1 MAMSAEALHRLKATD
16 PPQWLAPSPTLSQ
29 TAREASQNLFSSL
42 RPYTPKSPFD
52 KLLVEGFDA
61 EQIWQQIDLQSQPLL
76 LTIRR
81 ELKRFEKDPAEIK
94 KLKLVV
100 EGEENGLEDGRE
112 KLEEES
118 DEFDEDLDGIDEEL
132 DDDEEMEE
140 NEDEEEESGDEDE
153 DEKVKEKDE
162 EDDNSGGEFEDEFLK
177 IKDLEEFM
185 EEDEAREYGLKKK
198 DKKKKKKK
206 VDNEEEE
213 EDEEE
218 KEDDDDSDSDE
229 IGDFGLGDDDDDEDG
244 ETDKLEGARYEDFF
258 VGKKK
263 NSSKRKSK
271 FNDRDADE
279 EDFGTNDDGLENEK
293 TLSTH
298 EKELEKLKSKIE
310 LMEKANLEP
319 KTWTMQ
325 GEVTAAK
332 RPKNSALEVDLDFE
346 HNVRPPPVIT
356 EEVTASLEEMIKK
369 RILEGHFDDV
379 EKPQALPSKAP
390 RERKELDEN
399 KSKKG
404 LAEIYEVAC
413 NIRESIKN
421 IPCVPK
427 YPRRLQDAYGAAESL
442 LSHITQIHWCSQ
454 ISTSL
459 PVERLAN
466 NHLKCIQ
473 DALSMLIFSQD
484 GKEETETTENIFWS
498 LFNLWTGYDE
508 YVQKTNV
515 ASTLPFV
522 EEEKQMVIEDMSI
535 QANVPALAMEEIA
548 PLAVSDAA
556 MLAPEE
562 VFLGKG
568 DIKEDAEL
576 TQEERKRRRANKKRK
591 FKDYLSKSYS
601 LVHDVTHKLE
611 RNRAQ
616 RFPDFRLTW
625 PWPKQTY
632 LISVSLIT
640 YLRIAAETEKKMANK
655 PRDKTLANPSDA
667 EAAKKARDST

>member
-16 PPQWLAPSPTLSQ
+16 PPQWLASSPTLSQ

-153 DEKVKEKDE
+153 DEKVEEKDE

-332 RPKNSALEVDLDFE
+332 RPKNSALEADLDFE

-404 LAEIYEVAC
+404 LAEIYE
-413 NIRESIKN
+413 
-421 IPCVPK
+421 
-427 YPRRLQDAYGAAESL
+427 
-442 LSHITQIHWCSQ
+442 
-454 ISTSL
+454 
-459 PVERLAN
+459 
-466 NHLKCIQ
+466 
-473 DALSMLIFSQD
+473 
-484 GKEETETTENIFWS
+484 
-498 LFNLWTGYDE
+498 DE

-522 EEEKQMVIEDMSI
+522 EEEKQMASMLFKKLCLKLDALSHFHFTPKPVIEDMSI

-591 FKDYLSKSYS
+591 FK
-601 LVHDVTHKLE
+601 
-611 RNRAQ
+611 
-616 RFPDFRLTW
+616 
-625 PWPKQTY
+625 
-632 LISVSLIT
+632 
-640 YLRIAAETEKKMANK
+640 AETEKKMANK
-655 PRDKTLANPSDA
+655 PRDKTLANPNDA

>member
-1 MAMSAEALHRLKATD
+1 MAISAEAGSEALHRLKATD
-16 PPQWLAPSPTLSQ
+16 PPQWLAPSATLSQ

-61 EQIWQQIDLQSQPLL
+61 EQIWQQIDLQSQPLISS
-76 LTIRR
+76 IRR
-81 ELKRFEKDPAEIK
+81 ELKRFEKDPEEIK

-112 KLEEES
+112 KLEDES

-132 DDDEEMEE
+132 EEDEDEDEE
-140 NEDEEEESGDEDE
+140 EEEESGDEDE
-153 DEKVKEKDE
+153 DEKEKDE
-162 EDDNSGGEFEDEFLK
+162 EEDNSGGEFEDEFLK

-185 EEDEAREYGLKKK
+185 EDDEAREYGLNKK
-198 DKKKKKKK
+198 DKKKKKK
-206 VDNEEEE
+206 VDEDSEE
-213 EDEEE
+213 EDEEKE
-218 KEDDDDSDSDE
+218 EEDDDSDE
-229 IGDFGLGDDDDDEDG
+229 IGDFGLDDDDEDG

-263 NSSKRKSK
+263 NRSKRKSK
-271 FNDRDADE
+271 FGDRDDDE
-279 EDFGTNDDGLENEK
+279 GNFGTNDDGSQNEK

-325 GEVTAAK
+325 GEVSAAK

-379 EKPQALPSKAP
+379 EKPLPLPSKAP
-390 RERKELDEN
+390 REKKELDEN

-404 LAEIYEVAC
+404 LAEIYE
-413 NIRESIKN
+413 E
-421 IPCVPK
+421 
-427 YPRRLQDAYGAAESL
+427 
-442 LSHITQIHWCSQ
+442 
-454 ISTSL
+454 
-459 PVERLAN
+459 
-466 NHLKCIQ
+466 
-473 DALSMLIFSQD
+473 
-484 GKEETETTENIFWS
+484 
-498 LFNLWTGYDE
+498 E

-522 EEEKQMVIEDMSI
+522 EEEKQEASMLFKKLCLKLDALSHFHFTPKPVIEDMSI

-568 DIKEDAEL
+568 DIKEEAEL

-591 FKDYLSKSYS
+591 FK
-601 LVHDVTHKLE
+601 
-611 RNRAQ
+611 
-616 RFPDFRLTW
+616 
-625 PWPKQTY
+625 
-632 LISVSLIT
+632 
-640 YLRIAAETEKKMANK
+640 AETEKKMANK
-655 PRDKTLANPSDA
+655 PRDKTLPNPNDA
-667 EAAKKARDST
+667 EVAKKARDGT